1 MNEKTTSWYPSTRSI
16 RSKFSLTYIGIVAGV
31 LLLLNTYP
39 VIVSQDLVFRTK
51 EQSLQAQASVIAT
64 SLAQAETLSVDSVTS
79 YLLSLPQTENLRIS
93 VVNQNGFI
101 LADSHQST
109 GYLLRSEIVTALQ
122 GNDVFHCTYTHDA
135 FHSVIASPITYRGL
149 TIGCV
154 YLHESD
160 SAQALLLTDIQSNLQ
175 RISIA
180 TALLSIGLSVV
191 FSRALTARIADL
203 LRGVRSVRQG
213 DYNHKIHI
221 HGKDE
226 LSQLGDEFNQLT
238 TRLQT
243 TDEVRRRFVSDA
255 SHELNTPLACIK
267 LLADSILHTDGID
280 TDTVREFVADIGTEA
295 NRLTRISEKL
305 LTLTRMDSQVPVQC
319 APMLMSDVVRSVV
332 HMLSPLAERNQIYL
346 TADLDPNCVMIGT
359 PDDLHQVA
367 FNLIENA
374 IKYNS
379 VQGEVA
385 VGLHAIGEQCFLT
398 ITDTGVGIPE
408 EDLPK
413 IFNRF
418 YRVDKARSRNAG
430 GTGLGLS
437 IVRDTVHQHGGTI
450 TVQPNKPLGTQFQ
463 VAFPRHHSLDHGGD
477 CI

>member
-1 MNEKTTSWYPSTRSI
+1 MSHPTKSWIPATSSI
-16 RSKFSLTYIGIVAGV
+16 RLKFSLTYIGIVTGV

-39 VIVSQDLVFRTK
+39 VVVSQDLVFRTK

-64 SLAQAETLSVDSVTS
+64 SLAQSETLSVDSVSS
-79 YLLSLPQTENLRIS
+79 YLSSLTQTEHLRIS
-93 VVNQNGFI
+93 VVNQSGF
-101 LADSHQST
+101 LLGDSQDAS
-109 GYLLRSEIVTALQ
+109 GYLLRNEIVTALQ

-135 FHSVIASPITYRGL
+135 FHSIIASPITYRGL

-154 YLHESD
+154 YLHETD
-160 SAQALLLTDIQSNLQ
+160 TTQALLLTDIQRNLQ

-180 TALLSIGLSVV
+180 TALLAIGLSVV
-191 FSRALTARIADL
+191 FSRALTGRIADL
-203 LRGVRSVRQG
+203 LGGVRSVRQG

-221 HGKDE
+221 RGKDE

-255 SHELNTPLACIK
+255 SHELNTPLACIQ

-280 TDTVREFVADIGTEA
+280 MDTVHEFVSDIGTEA

-305 LTLTRMDSQVPVQC
+305 LTLTRMDSQIQSYT
-319 APMLMSDVVRSVV
+319 APMLMSDVVHSVV
-332 HMLSPLAERNQIYL
+332 HSLSPLAESNHVHL
-346 TADLDPNCVMIGT
+346 TADVDPNCMMIGT

-374 IKYNS
+374 IKYNLP
-379 VQGEVA
+379 QGTVR
-385 VGLHAIGEQCFLT
+385 VGLHAIGDQCFLT
-398 ITDTGVGIPE
+398 VTDTGVGIPND
-408 EDLPK
+408 DLPK

-418 YRVDKARSRNAG
+418 YRVDKARSRDAG

-437 IVRDTVHQHGGTI
+437 IVHDTVHQHGGTI
-450 TVQPNKPLGTQFQ
+450 TVHPNRPQGTQFQ
-463 VAFPRHHSLDHGGD
+463 VAFPRHHSATHGGD